1 MSASHAPRLTPG
13 RADPDDRG
21 PSTPGCELAEQRTAR
36 RPARTLAVVVL
47 AAGKGKRLKSATPKV
62 LHPVCGRPSL
72 WHVLQLATV
81 AKPTRIVVVVGH
93 GADDVKAAV
102 LSWGITPA
110 PVFVTQEEQLG
121 TGHAVLLAKRA
132 VGRVDDVLVANGDFD
147 PVTPEDIRGLLRRH
161 RRTGAAVTIGATE
174 LDEPGG
180 YGRVVRDARGR
191 VVDVVEGG
199 DASPEIRALHEVA
212 TNWMSFRRA
221 GLFQMLPRVDRRNRQ
236 HEYYLNRVIPLLL
249 GDGARIEAVA
259 CDTGGVLG
267 LNSRGGLADVSRVLR
282 DRINERHMANGVTL
296 VDPSATYIDVDVR
309 IGPDTVIRPHT
320 FLEGETAIGAGCAI
334 GPSTRIVDSRV
345 GDRSEIQFAVVL
357 GATLGRD
364 VRVGPFVRMRPGVVM
379 DDGSMAGAFVD
390 LKASRIGAG
399 SKVPHLSYVG
409 DAVIGKD
416 VNIGAAT
423 VTVNYDG
430 RRKHATAIEDGASV
444 GSATMLV
451 APVTVGKGAVTGA
464 GSVITKD
471 VPAGALAVER
481 GEQKTIP
488 GYRRRKDAERRART
502 PKGV

>member
-1 MSASHAPRLTPG
+1 M
-13 RADPDDRG
+13 
-21 PSTPGCELAEQRTAR
+21 
-36 RPARTLAVVVL
+36 VL

-72 WHVLQLATV
+72 WHVLQLARV

-102 LSWGITPA
+102 RSWGITPA

-121 TGHAVLLAKRA
+121 TGHAVLLTKRA

-180 YGRVVRDARGR
+180 YGRVVRDARGW

-212 TNWMSFRRA
+212 TNWMTFRRA

-236 HEYYLNRVIPLLL
+236 REHYLNRVIPLLL
-249 GDGARIEAVA
+249 AEGARIEAVA

-267 LNSRGGLADVSRVLR
+267 LNSRGGLADVSRILR

-309 IGPDTVIRPHT
+309 IGPDTVIRPNT
-320 FLEGETAIGAGCAI
+320 FLEGVTAVGAGCDL
-334 GPSTRIVDSRV
+334 GPNVRIVDSTV
-345 GDRSEIQFAVVL
+345 GGRSEVQFAVIL
-357 GATLGRD
+357 GSTIGKD
-364 VRVGPFVRMRPGVVM
+364 VRVGPFVRFRPGVVM
-379 DDGSMAGAFVD
+379 ADGSKAGAFVD
-390 LKASRIGAG
+390 IKASTIGEG

-409 DAVIGKD
+409 DTDIGKGA
-416 VNIGAAT
+416 NIGAGT
-423 VTVNYDG
+423 ITVNYDG
-430 RRKHATAIEDGASV
+430 YTKHRTVVGDGASV
-444 GSATMLV
+444 GSDTMLV
-451 APVTVGKGAVTGA
+451 APVRIGDRASTGA

-471 VPAGALAVER
+471 VPDGALAVER
-481 GEQKTIP
+481 SEQRTVP
-488 GYRRRKDAERRART
+488 GYRARKDAEHSA
-502 PKGV
+502 KGKRKGA